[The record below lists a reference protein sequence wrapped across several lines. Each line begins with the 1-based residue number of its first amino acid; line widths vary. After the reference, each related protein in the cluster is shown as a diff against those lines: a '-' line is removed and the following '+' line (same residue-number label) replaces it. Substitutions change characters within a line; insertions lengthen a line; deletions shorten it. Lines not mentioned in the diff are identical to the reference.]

1 MLFKIKT
8 VTALDIPSL
17 KRRVIMF
24 IHFREQLNTQQ
35 IDEMFDSIKKWIAK
49 IGVDRRKREDG
60 YKRMADKII
69 GFDANRVIDTQEEHE
84 IKNLVY
90 LLKADGEGL
99 LERKKKL
106 YKEHKI
112 NPWRAYKDMKFPGAI
127 TPEAQ
132 AKADFLIEEA
142 KKENPED
149 FTANG

>member
-1 MLFKIKT
+1 MLFKFRTI
-8 VTALDIPSL
+8 TALDIPFL

-35 IDEMFDSIKKWIAK
+35 IDEMFESIKKWIAHL
-49 IGVDRRKREDG
+49 GAERRKREDG

-69 GFDANRVIDTQEEHE
+69 GFDPNRVIDTQDEHD

-90 LLKADGEGL
+90 LLKADEEGL

-112 NPWRAYKDMKFPGAI
+112 SPWRAYKDMKFPGAI
-127 TPEAQ
+127 TPEVQ
-132 AKADFLIEEA
+132 AKADRLIDEA
-142 KKENPED
+142 RREKPED
-149 FTANG
+149 FQ